1 MHIHRKFWFNFH
13 SLVDQ
18 NWKKNHT
25 IYGDFICWFASGSR
39 IFRSYWGGNYLIL
52 CSYGITYNVKCVFMV
67 VFVLLKIRFFQK
79 YGFSM
84 VFHYLTENTYIINYL
99 NFGENK
105 NDCKTEFVIWNIFLS
120 RVACISCKAWVHSM
134 KSAYR
139 SQTPSHCIHF
149 VFYIPSIL
157 CFSLDFEHTTTETM
171 L

>member
-1 MHIHRKFWFNFH
+1 M
-13 SLVDQ
+13 
-18 NWKKNHT
+18 
-25 IYGDFICWFASGSR
+25 
-39 IFRSYWGGNYLIL
+39 IL

-99 NFGENK
+99 NFGENN
-105 NDCKTEFVIWNIFLS
+105 NDCKTDLEFVIWNIFLS
-120 RVACISCKAWVHSM
+120 CVACIFCKAWVHSM

-157 CFSLDFEHTTTETM
+157 CISLDFEHTTTETM
-171 L
+171 LLQWLKTKVTDNWSQILTLWNIFRLRNSPKELLVLDIFLVLKL